1 MSTTGKFNY
10 NFLEVFKILK
20 KKICKTRFGQLLK
33 SSGVLKQDVE
43 LQIQQMV
50 YNIQVHLMDYHQWV
64 NL

>member
-10 NFLEVFKILK
+10 NFLEIFRLIKTKLK
-20 KKICKTRFGQLLK
+20 KIRFGQLLK